1 MPDVIDN
8 MFGGEEDEPEIL
20 VNYPGSTRKR
30 VRWQEGSPD
39 VKVRVLP
46 MSDPIFNKANWGKP
60 TAIEVVP
67 DHVFMF
73 YRPNVFAKILGKSG
87 PTLKFWEQK
96 GFVPKPP
103 FRFRFEN
110 TVRNYYNEDVIL
122 AFLRLLNERGLL
134 YESRIDWARHP
145 ELPDEIRKEWE
156 RIRDDW
162 LADVKKLTT
171 N

>member
-1 MPDVIDN
+1 
-8 MFGGEEDEPEIL
+8 MFGGSEEEPEVIRT
-20 VNYPGSTRKR
+20 YPGSTKR
-30 VRWQEGSPD
+30 IRWGNDAPD
-39 VKVRVLP
+39 VDKFKVRP
-46 MSDPIFNKANWGKP
+46 ASDPIFNKANWGKP

-110 TVRNYYNEDVIL
+110 TVRNYYNEETIL
-122 AFLRLLNERGLL
+122 AFLKLLNERGQLHDD
-134 YESRIDWARHP
+134 RIDWAHFP
-145 ELPDEIRKEWE
+145 ELPDLIRKEWE
-156 RIRDDW
+156 RIRDEW
-162 LADVKKLTT
+162 LAEVKKLTT
-171 N
+171 H